1 MDSPDIYEALTLVE
15 IIFGTGLPEN
25 DENFASSGNLADW
38 LEIRLLG
45 WGPNAEAAALL
56 KELARSL
63 DNPKLAE
70 GLHGTWRRE
79 QIAAVVHEIFGQWEF
94 LL

>member
-45 WGPNAEAAALL
+45 LGA
-56 KELARSL
+56 KC
-63 DNPKLAE
+63 
-70 GLHGTWRRE
+70 
-79 QIAAVVHEIFGQWEF
+79 
-94 LL
+94 